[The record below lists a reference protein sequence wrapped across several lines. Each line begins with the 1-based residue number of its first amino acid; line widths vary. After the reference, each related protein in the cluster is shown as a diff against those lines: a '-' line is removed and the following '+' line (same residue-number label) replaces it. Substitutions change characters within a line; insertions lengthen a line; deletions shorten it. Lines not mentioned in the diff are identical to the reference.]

1 MSTVLGAPLPESWSV
16 APLKHV
22 TSTLNRGSA
31 PDYVDSGPVRAI
43 SQAANQ
49 ASGLDWSRTR
59 FHNCNGDPKNL
70 KGHLR
75 PNDVLINSTGTG
87 TLGRVGYF
95 TGSPDGFPCMADS
108 HVTIARVRTGEL
120 DARFSYYWLSSRQFQ
135 EYIFSALVVGATNQ
149 IELNRDRLGDAPI
162 PLPPLEEQRRIADFL
177 DAETARID
185 HLALKRRQMRNLL
198 RLKRERVIESML
210 GLERAQTSGTLVPL
224 KYLVAEVTVGIV
236 ITPAKWYVET
246 GGTPALRGLNV
257 KPGSIHTGDLVQISP
272 VGHAEN
278 RKSRLSTGDVVVV
291 RTGQAGAAAVV
302 PAELNGANCID
313 LIVVRPGNKI
323 SPKYLEY
330 VLNSAYAIARVEEHS
345 VGSIQAH
352 FNVGAM
358 RQIPIPSIAR
368 EEQDNIVRLLD
379 TKVGALDLLY
389 RRLHHQEQ
397 LLTERRQSLITAA
410 VTGQF
415 DVSTAS
421 GRNVTDG
428 VTP

>member
-1 MSTVLGAPLPESWSV
+1 MTEMVPLRRVTRMAYGDSLASETRIDGDYPVVGSGGISGSHHARNFEAPGIVVGRKGSFGSVHWVHTGGFAIDTAYYIDERLTSSNLRWLYYVLQAVDL
-16 APLKHV
+16 
-22 TSTLNRGSA
+22 RGSSQDVGVPGLSREAAYGVPVPA
-31 PDYVDSGPVRAI
+31 PPA
-43 SQAANQ
+43 
-49 ASGLDWSRTR
+49 
-59 FHNCNGDPKNL
+59 
-70 KGHLR
+70 
-75 PNDVLINSTGTG
+75 
-87 TLGRVGYF
+87 
-95 TGSPDGFPCMADS
+95 M
-108 HVTIARVRTGEL
+108 
-120 DARFSYYWLSSRQFQ
+120 
-135 EYIFSALVVGATNQ
+135 
-149 IELNRDRLGDAPI
+149 
-162 PLPPLEEQRRIADFL
+162 EEQHRIADFL

-210 GLERAQTSGTLVPL
+210 GLERAQTSGALVPL

>member
-1 MSTVLGAPLPESWSV
+1 MTTVRLRHLAQVNPLTPAFDRLSDGDEVTFLPMEAVWPGSRLDTTRRRTKASV
-16 APLKHV
+16 ATGYTRFQDGDVLVPKITPTFEAGRSVL
-22 TSTLNRGSA
+22 
-31 PDYVDSGPVRAI
+31 I
-43 SQAANQ
+43 
-49 ASGLDWSRTR
+49 SGLL
-59 FHNCNGDPKNL
+59 G
-70 KGHLR
+70 G
-75 PNDVLINSTGTG
+75 VGTG
-87 TLGRVGYF
+87 TTELHVVRPGPQIDPRFLLYAVSTHSFLKLGQAEMYGVAGQQRV
-95 TGSPDGFPCMADS
+95 PDTFLRNLPVA
-108 HVTIARVRTGEL
+108 
-120 DARFSYYWLSSRQFQ
+120 
-135 EYIFSALVVGATNQ
+135 
-149 IELNRDRLGDAPI
+149 
-162 PLPPLEEQRRIADFL
+162 LPPLAEQRRIADFL

>member
-1 MSTVLGAPLPESWSV
+1 MSWPTVPLKRMVDPTRPITYGIVQAGPDTPNGIPYIRPVDMTQSDGVPDTEKLQRTTHEIAQSYRRSTVAAGDIVVSIGPSYGKTMVVPSALAGANLTQGTARV
-16 APLKHV
+16 APANNI
-22 TSTLNRGSA
+22 STRYLYWSLQSAAARQFWDSSVGGATFRALNLE
-31 PDYVDSGPVRAI
+31 P
-43 SQAANQ
+43 
-49 ASGLDWSRTR
+49 
-59 FHNCNGDPKNL
+59 
-70 KGHLR
+70 
-75 PNDVLINSTGTG
+75 
-87 TLGRVGYF
+87 LGRTPV
-95 TGSPDGFPCMADS
+95 P
-108 HVTIARVRTGEL
+108 
-120 DARFSYYWLSSRQFQ
+120 
-135 EYIFSALVVGATNQ
+135 LV
-149 IELNRDRLGDAPI
+149 
-162 PLPPLEEQRRIADFL
+162 PLAEQRRIADFL

-210 GLERAQTSGTLVPL
+210 GLERAQTSDTLVPL